1 MVTERSYGNLDL
13 LPPVLPYGLVV
24 RIPAFHAGGP
34 GSIPGVGTCF
44 CHVQTLNAVH
54 RTRTGGTELSVY
66 GVVNRCKTHVRRP
79 GVEPGS
85 TAWKATMLTVTPP
98 THLLTYLCLH
108 SADNRLSQFINC
120 RLYQVS
126 TFIYCIR

>member
-1 MVTERSYGNLDL
+1 M
-13 LPPVLPYGLVV
+13 V

-44 CHVQTLNAVH
+44 LSIVVFRNVQVLEKPFH
-54 RTRTGGTELSVY
+54 SVFSLHMY
-66 GVVNRCKTHVRRP
+66 LKRKDHVRRP

-98 THLLTYLCLH
+98 TLLHRVHFNSQTGLH
-108 SADNRLSQFINC
+108 SVFNFRQAE
-120 RLYQVS
+120 V
-126 TFIYCIR
+126 

>member
-1 MVTERSYGNLDL
+1 M
-13 LPPVLPYGLVV
+13 V

-44 CHVQTLNAVH
+44 VSLLLKIVPCLELGTLRVNMNIVALRSVH
-54 RTRTGGTELSVY
+54 ATADGEAERK
-66 GVVNRCKTHVRRP
+66 NHVRRP

-98 THLLTYLCLH
+98 TLLQ
-108 SADNRLSQFINC
+108 LSWC
-120 RLYQVS
+120 KV
-126 TFIYCIR
+126 

>member
-1 MVTERSYGNLDL
+1 MVTERSYSNLDL
-13 LPPVLPYGLVV
+13 LPSVLPYGLVV

-54 RTRTGGTELSVY
+54 CTRTGGTELSVY
-66 GVVNRCKTHVRRP
+66 GVVNQCKTHVRRP

-98 THLLTYLCLH
+98 TP
-108 SADNRLSQFINC
+108 
-120 RLYQVS
+120 
-126 TFIYCIR
+126 IRFHPL